1 MQDGCLVWISNA
13 SQVNALIGLKN
24 IFKMSHAQLKL
35 IGSNLGVQPP
45 ILK

>member
-1 MQDGCLVWISNA
+1 MWINDA
-13 SQVNALIGLKN
+13 GQVNALVGLEN

-35 IGSNLGVQPP
+35 IGSNLGGQPP